1 MAPVGSEA
9 RAPRSLT
16 LPEGDLHVAG
26 LGTEPSAAHLA
37 PVGNQARRPGGS
49 LTLQRPAPLVTAT
62 VTPSRAQ
69 LSLLGEHMVLLRD
82 ARCLEGGSPPDS
94 CWETDGH
101 RAASEDFSDW
111 VAPGLIV
118 CRGIT
123 WSRYPDLR

>member
-1 MAPVGSEA
+1 MGLEA
-9 RAPRSLT
+9 RASRSLT

-26 LGTEPSAAHLA
+26 LGTEAIAAHLA
-37 PVGNQARRPGGS
+37 PVGNQAHRPGGS

-69 LSLLGEHMVLLRD
+69 LSLLGEHMASLRD
-82 ARCLEGGSPPDS
+82 AQCLEGGSPPDG

-101 RAASEDFSDW
+101 RAAGEDFSDW
-111 VAPGLIV
+111 AAPGLIV
-118 CRGIT
+118 FRGMT